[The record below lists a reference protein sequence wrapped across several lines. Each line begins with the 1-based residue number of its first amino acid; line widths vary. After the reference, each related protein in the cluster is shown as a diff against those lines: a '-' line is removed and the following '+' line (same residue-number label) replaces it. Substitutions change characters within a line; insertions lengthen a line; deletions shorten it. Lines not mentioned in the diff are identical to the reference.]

1 MFRRYDTGWSNPR
14 VLTTLAII
22 FICGVSVGAV
32 ITRQYLHSKMYFHRE
47 LAIED
52 ARRFG
57 LHRLQVQLNLT
68 PQQES
73 IVARELDDYAK
84 YYQNIEEEREDVA
97 EHGRQRILSIL
108 NDDQKKRFNAIFH
121 TRITPQI

>member
-1 MFRRYDTGWSNPR
+1 MLRRHDTGWSNPR
-14 VLTTLAII
+14 VLSILALV
-22 FICGVSVGAV
+22 FICGVTVGGV
-32 ITRQYLHSKMYFHRE
+32 IMRQYLHSRMHFHRE

-57 LHRLQVQLNLT
+57 LHRLQVELDLT
-68 PQQES
+68 PQQEK

-84 YYQNIEEEREDVA
+84 YYQNIEDEREDVA

-108 NDDQKKRFNAIFH
+108 NNNQKKRFDSIFH
-121 TRITPQI
+121 TRIGQ

>member
-1 MFRRYDTGWSNPR
+1 M
-14 VLTTLAII
+14 V
-22 FICGVSVGAV
+22 
-32 ITRQYLHSKMYFHRE
+32 TRQYLHSRMHFRRE

-52 ARRFG
+52 ARQFG
-57 LHRLQVQLNLT
+57 LNRLQRELNLT
-68 PQQES
+68 PQQTK

-108 NDDQKKRFNAIFH
+108 NDQQKKQFNSIFH
-121 TRITPQI
+121 TRNVP